1 MSTLS
6 NAPAALPRVPFLPT
20 NSLRRKREP
29 VQERKKTKPGAE
41 RRQGDSPST
50 VLLGRQWCSG
60 QGLDDFTLRQA
71 ASLVTRRAVPDCVVS
86 LPDRGGTDLFF
97 TGSSKT
103 RMRELLSH
111 SSTSLGTAITALR
124 AFPRGLRTGRASS
137 RSHLCTVLTPRP
149 M

>member
-1 MSTLS
+1 MY
-6 NAPAALPRVPFLPT
+6 LPRWYSNGARNERHLPE
-20 NSLRRKREP
+20 K
-29 VQERKKTKPGAE
+29 G
-41 RRQGDSPST
+41 PSFMR
-50 VLLGRQWCSG
+50 G
-60 QGLDDFTLRQA
+60 QA
-71 ASLVTRRAVPDCVVS
+71 ASLVTRRAVPDCGKSFPNRGETGPFFGVS
-86 LPDRGGTDLFF
+86 
-97 TGSSKT
+97 SNT